1 MPNNIRTRQE
11 APWTSGGTVDATD
24 PRIGL
29 TAANDASM
37 VTATKLLEKMPEQV
51 KQVSEILSVLINSA
65 HKGESKMLSKF
76 LQLYR
81 TDCTY
86 RKSVRDAALLTLFTS
101 GYGFSL
107 YRDAKCTS
115 TIDKLVAVATTS
127 GLIADIVKIISIYNK
142 KPEDPK
148 LGSEVPDGY
157 EYTY

>member
-1 MPNNIRTRQE
+1 MTGFFARQGSDE
-11 APWTSGGTVDATD
+11 GQGTAVGAID
-24 PRIGL
+24 PQLGL
-29 TAANDASM
+29 TEANDKSVVI
-37 VTATKLLEKMPEQV
+37 VTTHLEKMPEQV
-51 KQVSEILSVLINSA
+51 KQVSEIMSVLLNSA

-107 YRDAKCTS
+107 YRDSKCTS

-142 KPEDPK
+142 KYEDPK
-148 LGSEVPDGY
+148 LGADNQPGVF
-157 EYTY
+157 T

>member
-1 MPNNIRTRQE
+1 MPNIRTRQ
-11 APWTSGGTVDATD
+11 AGAGAWTVGATD
-24 PRIGL
+24 PLPDL
-29 TAANDASM
+29 TAANDKSM
-37 VTATKLLEKMPEQV
+37 EIATKLLEKVPEHV
-51 KQVSEILSVLINSA
+51 KQVSEIVSVLLNSA

-107 YRDAKCTS
+107 YRDSKCTS

-142 KPEDPK
+142 KYEDPK
-148 LGSEVPDGY
+148 LGADYKVLVGWA
-157 EYTY
+157 